1 MNGWNAWKR
10 GGARLRPLATM
21 VATIGALLAATATAF
36 AVPTVSSLAP
46 NVGPATGGTRVDVG
60 GANFSTASGATR
72 INFAGKSGTAV
83 SCPRTFLCQVTAPS
97 GNGAVNVTAVFNGTS
112 TDVAVFRYAPA
123 IAKLS
128 PTGGTATGGTTVKV
142 DGQGFTAGSR
152 LVLGVLTPWT
162 SFTFGGVPATN
173 VVCASASSCQMTAPA
188 NAVGGGTVDVIAA
201 GPVQLSPTVPLNLAN
216 VATYGFLSSAS
227 GASAR
232 YAYTVP
238 AGTPTVTSITPG
250 NGPATATTP
259 VTILGTGFSVTVGA
273 TTIRFGG
280 TQTAGGT
287 PATSVACSSTIRC
300 TATAPLGAGTV
311 DVWVKVGTLTSF
323 RSAGARFTY
332 LDPPTITNINPASGS
347 QTGGNLVTITGTR
360 FVLDGTSFKFGAAAP
375 VVGTCDSTT
384 VCTVTVPASPVFGAV
399 GVAALAGGQAGPAF
413 DYTYIEPPNPVIT
426 GVAPAR
432 STVNG
437 GTIVTI
443 TGAKLT
449 AAGGPTAVSFG
460 GAPATIVGGVCTP
473 TQCVVASPL
482 HAAGPVD
489 ISITTL
495 GGLSANTVSDDFTYF
510 PVINQPPFAGHTIF
524 SFTQRDFVSVDGF
537 SASDAPYTIAVIR
550 NGAIVSAV
558 PGMTPDAAG
567 LMEINHPGG
576 SCWVGQTPD
585 IVPGDVIRVT
595 GQSGISEQTTTAGVK
610 VSKALVATGVLPAI
624 TLTVHGTARDALGN
638 QIPVGEIEHRF
649 VVLDPKA
656 RFNQSGK
663 RTMRA
668 FAGGVAPVDGSLA
681 YDAPGST
688 SWTATY
694 VFDNQADLDLA
705 RTGSE
710 SRILWLGGGGA
721 ASTEGTIY
729 EVGEGIF
736 GGPQAPC
743 TAPWEPDTAAP
754 TTPDNF
760 TANRDADPNG
770 DNVTLTWT
778 ESTDNREVTGYRVYR
793 DGNPIA
799 TVAGDKVAYHDL
811 HRTVGT
817 YSYEVAAMDL
827 ATNVSA
833 HTAPASATTV
843 ASLAP
848 DLDITKTH
856 VGGAFQIGQPGQ
868 YQIAVTNAG
877 TFDADGTFTVTDTLP
892 AGLTL
897 QTPVSSASGT
907 GPALDCSASTAS
919 QLSCSATGTVT
930 WNQGAAKQINLTV
943 DVAAEAAG
951 ETVNTATI
959 AFTPTAGTPGDS
971 VDSNNTST
979 DAAIVDVGTPGS
991 IGIPPAGSRGI
1002 IAFPGRDFVS
1012 GTGYDPTDRV
1022 TVQVLRDSGGGYQ
1035 IIAQSRVQQPGADGI
1050 LEINHPGGGCWSG
1063 DPQHLTGN
1071 PAAAFPYTPDMRPGD
1086 KIRYISGKHGYAD
1099 ETIVAGVNNGR
1110 PYSPAPGVIR
1120 YHGTAQDA
1128 TGDPLPIDR
1137 LKARLVAGA
1146 GVGLFDFGTGARRSI
1161 EATNPGG
1168 EGFLSYDA
1176 TGSINWTAEFTGLS
1190 QHDLDLA
1197 LASEARTLFLGGD
1210 PLAGNDITI
1219 YERGLTPADVA
1230 KGTSAP
1236 CTAVA
1241 DPGTGPAPSFPTN
1254 ARPELTIDSTHADPF
1269 VVGTPNTYTLNV
1281 ANVGNAPANANPFT
1295 PIKVM
1300 DYLPA
1305 GIGFVAT
1312 TSTDWTCSA
1321 TGQVVTCDRT
1331 ASIAAGTAVSLVL
1344 QVTVGNAAVPS
1355 ATNTATVSGPLDP
1368 EAPNN
1373 RDSDDT
1379 IVNPFVAP
1387 SPDLTIQMSHDR
1399 RFTVGITDNSYLV
1412 KVVNGLG
1419 PATPGPTTSA
1429 IQVVDTLP
1437 TGLTYN
1443 PVGSGGVNW
1452 TCATV
1457 GQVVTC
1463 DYAGAPLADDDATS
1477 DLRLFVNV
1485 AAAALAGDP
1494 VTTTVNNSV
1503 TVSTAGGEELVS
1515 TRPDNTATDTTE
1527 VRNNPSSPDTISML
1541 AFPSR
1546 DFVSISGFDMGPDL
1560 NDPTDG
1566 DGRVRVELWRN
1577 GVLISQ
1583 SGLMAP
1589 TDDPTTPEADG
1600 IVDIN
1605 HVGGAD
1611 CWTGVTPDVRPGD
1624 VVRSVDG
1631 RGVSYQITVLNA
1643 RTDAAQ
1649 AIDTNNDGNN
1659 DTVVA
1664 HGIATDLAG
1673 NRLSD
1678 AAFSNL
1684 EGRIISSG
1692 PLFAINGKRDVRT
1705 GGAGVLSREAGSIG
1719 FTATYTFGEAAA
1731 ADIATALAGETRIH
1745 SSPNLLALKDVTI
1758 FETSPATFGGPAV
1771 AGCAPA
1777 EAPTADLG
1785 VTINAPGGAANAAQT
1800 ATVTVTNVGPSNS
1813 VNTVV
1818 TLDLPEGVTSVTSA
1832 DPLSVVSVSGRIAI
1846 VSIPSVTNV
1855 PVTITVSYT
1864 PTTAGTHVLAAS
1876 TQSDS
1881 ADANPITPGAD
1892 MAAARLTVT

>member
-1 MNGWNAWKR
+1 MDQHVVTPI
-10 GGARLRPLATM
+10 L
-21 VATIGALLAATATAF
+21 
-36 AVPTVSSLAP
+36 
-46 NVGPATGGTRVDVG
+46 
-60 GANFSTASGATR
+60 
-72 INFAGKSGTAV
+72 
-83 SCPRTFLCQVTAPS
+83 SCETP
-97 GNGAVNVTAVFNGTS
+97 
-112 TDVAVFRYAPA
+112 
-123 IAKLS
+123 
-128 PTGGTATGGTTVKV
+128 
-142 DGQGFTAGSR
+142 
-152 LVLGVLTPWT
+152 LGVGLK
-162 SFTFGGVPATN
+162 
-173 VVCASASSCQMTAPA
+173 TAPA
-188 NAVGGGTVDVIAA
+188 
-201 GPVQLSPTVPLNLAN
+201 
-216 VATYGFLSSAS
+216 
-227 GASAR
+227 
-232 YAYTVP
+232 
-238 AGTPTVTSITPG
+238 
-250 NGPATATTP
+250 
-259 VTILGTGFSVTVGA
+259 
-273 TTIRFGG
+273 
-280 TQTAGGT
+280 
-287 PATSVACSSTIRC
+287 
-300 TATAPLGAGTV
+300 
-311 DVWVKVGTLTSF
+311 
-323 RSAGARFTY
+323 
-332 LDPPTITNINPASGS
+332 
-347 QTGGNLVTITGTR
+347 
-360 FVLDGTSFKFGAAAP
+360 
-375 VVGTCDSTT
+375 
-384 VCTVTVPASPVFGAV
+384 
-399 GVAALAGGQAGPAF
+399 
-413 DYTYIEPPNPVIT
+413 
-426 GVAPAR
+426 
-432 STVNG
+432 
-437 GTIVTI
+437 
-443 TGAKLT
+443 
-449 AAGGPTAVSFG
+449 
-460 GAPATIVGGVCTP
+460 
-473 TQCVVASPL
+473 
-482 HAAGPVD
+482 
-489 ISITTL
+489 
-495 GGLSANTVSDDFTYF
+495 
-510 PVINQPPFAGHTIF
+510 
-524 SFTQRDFVSVDGF
+524 
-537 SASDAPYTIAVIR
+537 
-550 NGAIVSAV
+550 
-558 PGMTPDAAG
+558 
-567 LMEINHPGG
+567 
-576 SCWVGQTPD
+576 
-585 IVPGDVIRVT
+585 
-595 GQSGISEQTTTAGVK
+595 
-610 VSKALVATGVLPAI
+610 LP
-624 TLTVHGTARDALGN
+624 
-638 QIPVGEIEHRF
+638 
-649 VVLDPKA
+649 
-656 RFNQSGK
+656 S
-663 RTMRA
+663 
-668 FAGGVAPVDGSLA
+668 
-681 YDAPGST
+681 Y
-688 SWTATY
+688 
-694 VFDNQADLDLA
+694 
-705 RTGSE
+705 RTGSV
-710 SRILWLGGGGA
+710 RPLTCL
-721 ASTEGTIY
+721 
-729 EVGEGIF
+729 
-736 GGPQAPC
+736 
-743 TAPWEPDTAAP
+743 
-754 TTPDNF
+754 
-760 TANRDADPNG
+760 DA
-770 DNVTLTWT
+770 
-778 ESTDNREVTGYRVYR
+778 E
-793 DGNPIA
+793 
-799 TVAGDKVAYHDL
+799 
-811 HRTVGT
+811 
-817 YSYEVAAMDL
+817 
-827 ATNVSA
+827 
-833 HTAPASATTV
+833 
-843 ASLAP
+843 
-848 DLDITKTH
+848 
-856 VGGAFQIGQPGQ
+856 
-868 YQIAVTNAG
+868 
-877 TFDADGTFTVTDTLP
+877 GTFTVTDTLP

-959 AFTPTAGTPGDS
+959 AFTPTVGTPGDS
-971 VDSNNTST
+971 VDSNNRST

-1022 TVQVLRDSGGGYQ
+1022 TVQVLRDSGSGYQ

-1086 KIRYISGKHGYAD
+1086 
-1099 ETIVAGVNNGR
+1099 
-1110 PYSPAPGVIR
+1110 
-1120 YHGTAQDA
+1120 
-1128 TGDPLPIDR
+1128 
-1137 LKARLVAGA
+1137 
-1146 GVGLFDFGTGARRSI
+1146 
-1161 EATNPGG
+1161 
-1168 EGFLSYDA
+1168 
-1176 TGSINWTAEFTGLS
+1176 
-1190 QHDLDLA
+1190 
-1197 LASEARTLFLGGD
+1197 
-1210 PLAGNDITI
+1210 
-1219 YERGLTPADVA
+1219 VA

-1241 DPGTGPAPSFPTN
+1241 DPGTGPTPSFPTN

-1331 ASIAAGTAVSLVL
+1331 ASIAAGTTVSLVL
-1344 QVTVGNAAVPS
+1344 RVAVGNAAVPS
-1355 ATNTATVSGPLDP
+1355 ATNTATVSAPRDL
-1368 EAPNN
+1368 EAPNS

-1443 PVGSGGVNW
+1443 PDGSGGVNW
-1452 TCATV
+1452 TCAAV

-1477 DLRLFVNV
+1477 GLRLFVNV
-1485 AAAALAGDP
+1485 AAGALAGDP

-1515 TRPDNTATDTTE
+1515 TRPDITATDTTE
-1527 VRNNPSSPDTISML
+1527 VRNNPSPPDTISML

-1566 DGRVRVELWRN
+1566 DGRIRVELWRN

-1589 TDDPTTPEADG
+1589 TDDPTTPGADG

-1631 RGVSYQITVLNA
+1631 CGVSYQITVLNA

-1692 PLFAINGKRDVRT
+1692 PLFAINGKRDVCT
-1705 GGAGVLSREAGSIG
+1705 GGGGVLSREAGSIG

-1855 PVTITVSYT
+1855 PVTITVGYT

-1892 MAAARLTVT
+1892 MAAARITVT